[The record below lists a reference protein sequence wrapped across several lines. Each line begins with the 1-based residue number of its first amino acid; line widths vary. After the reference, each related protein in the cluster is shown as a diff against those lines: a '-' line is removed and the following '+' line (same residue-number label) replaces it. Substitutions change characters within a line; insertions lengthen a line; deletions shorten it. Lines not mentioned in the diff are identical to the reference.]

1 MSEEKELT
9 RGEQLRRAL
18 VYERKNGWDRLDA
31 EEGAALEAGSGY
43 KARRQEA
50 VAKAPVKMMVPTGVL
65 ILPAMLMLVLG
76 PVLLELAG
84 GF

>member
-31 EEGAALEAGSGY
+31 EEGAALEAY
-43 KARRQEA
+43 C
-50 VAKAPVKMMVPTGVL
+50 TG
-65 ILPAMLMLVLG
+65 
-76 PVLLELAG
+76 LLYTSRCV
-84 GF
+84 

>member
-31 EEGAALEAGSGY
+31 EEGAALAVMNRM
-43 KARRQEA
+43 ARA
-50 VAKAPVKMMVPTGVL
+50 AAFDVIHL
-65 ILPAMLMLVLG
+65 
-76 PVLLELAG
+76 
-84 GF
+84 

>member
-1 MSEEKELT
+1 MGLWP
-9 RGEQLRRAL
+9 GI
-18 VYERKNGWDRLDA
+18 
-31 EEGAALEAGSGY
+31 AAG
-43 KARRQEA
+43 
-50 VAKAPVKMMVPTGVL
+50 AKAPVKMMVPTGVL

>member
-31 EEGAALEAGSGY
+31 EEGAALEAYCTGY
-43 KARRQEA
+43 KQFLDAGKTERECVDRAMPRRR
-50 VAKAPVKMMVPTGVL
+50 P
-65 ILPAMLMLVLG
+65 PASG
-76 PVLLELAG
+76 PMSG
-84 GF
+84 GWS